1 MLTTNARRTDPTK
14 TTLLRAKYA
23 AACLRRLKKLAR
35 DLTISIV
42 DRDCFGLTSPSFLA
56 INDQTGFHQ
65 FAFTS
70 DARKHDEFME
80 WLRKQIELEVLESID
95 RNGNPVDPTWQDVY
109 VRAVYERGVTQAVAA
124 VGVAVPGAAPLI
136 PVASSFFFQPV
147 HLPSLE
153 LLFTRNYEALK
164 DITDT
169 MASRISR
176 ELTLG
181 FAQGLSP
188 LQIAKNLRDQ
198 VNGVGLVRARTMART
213 EIIHAHA
220 QATLNV
226 YEQMGIEQVGV
237 EPEVDWTTAGDA
249 IVCPRCVA
257 GAKAGPYTIKKA
269 RGLLP
274 QHPNCRCSFV
284 AHVTKEQKRAA

>member
-1 MLTTNARRTDPTK
+1 MLIANARRKDPTL
-14 TTLLRAKYA
+14 TTLLRAKYS
-23 AACLRRLKKLAR
+23 AACLRRLRKLTR
-35 DLTISIV
+35 DITISVV
-42 DRDCFGLTSPSFLA
+42 DRDCFGLASTPLFR
-56 INDQTGFHQ
+56 IHEVTGFQQ

-70 DARKHDEFME
+70 DARKHDEFMD

-95 RNGNPVDPTWQDVY
+95 RNGNPVDPTWQEVF
-109 VRAVYERGVTQAVAA
+109 VRAAYERGVTQAIAA
-124 VGVAVPGAAPLI
+124 VGVAVSGTAPLI
-136 PVASSFFFQPV
+136 PVTSSFFFQPV
-147 HLPSLE
+147 HRSSLE

-188 LQIAKNLRDQ
+188 LQIAKRLRDQ
-198 VNGVGLVRARTMART
+198 VSGVGLVRARAMART
-213 EIIHAHA
+213 EVIHAHA

-226 YEQMGIEQVGV
+226 FEQMGVEEVGV

-249 IVCPRCVA
+249 IVCKRCLA
-257 GAKAGPYTIKKA
+257 GAKAGPYTIKQA

-284 AHVTKEQKRAA
+284 ARIPTKQKRAA